1 MTSSYFNLKPVD
13 TRCILPIEL
22 LVAKWS
28 HSITFEP
35 AFLTEWGAVECA
47 RQLSFELGTYD
58 GIVRQNVSSLR
69 DLFPTPPHCH
79 GRVRF
84 CDDVEVLV
92 GHDTTIC
99 MTGIKIPQNE
109 LCHINFEEDLSTI
122 IHHLQCVLSRTDAD
136 PLSSLAV

>member
-69 DLFPTPPHCH
+69 DLFQLH
-79 GRVRF
+79 RI
-84 CDDVEVLV
+84 VLV
-92 GHDTTIC
+92 VFDFVMMSKFWLV
-99 MTGIKIPQNE
+99 MTRQ
-109 LCHINFEEDLSTI
+109 F
-122 IHHLQCVLSRTDAD
+122 V
-136 PLSSLAV
+136 